1 MNVDLEGMKLNRLH
15 AIGIMVA
22 TGPGQTVLM
31 EHVVNMKQDIL
42 ILIYNIGMH
51 KSLLKY
57 KITA

>member
-1 MNVDLEGMKLNRLH
+1 MKLNRLH

-22 TGPGQTVLM
+22 TGLGQTVLM

-42 ILIYNIGMH
+42 ILIYNIGMQF